1 MNKKVKTKIKELK
14 AYHNGHFLNTID
26 MNGQKNLATLLKR
39 VIDILCIKE
48 FLQDIADDTSRSFEE
63 WSDIVLTQKMIE
75 SFEQEFK
82 LIYGKEKK

>member
-1 MNKKVKTKIKELK
+1 ML
-14 AYHNGHFLNTID
+14 
-26 MNGQKNLATLLKR
+26 
-39 VIDILCIKE
+39 ILCIKE
-48 FLQDIADDTSRSFEE
+48 FLQDIADDTSRSFDE